1 MDYLD
6 RLTLS
11 VWRLLVILIFAG
23 ILISSFTSEHF
34 AHAQTLE
41 DTTDLDDP
49 DPEEGVEDNDEGIA
63 YQTLFESDLDADLL
77 ELLEENAK
85 LLTLSDRKPASEAAL
100 DRRARED
107 IETFQRILRSEG
119 YYNAEISYRFDRQV
133 EPLGVVIG
141 VASGM
146 LYKLESY
153 IITYSGESESDPSPP
168 EITLD
173 ELEIE
178 PGTQAKAELINNARQ
193 KLLRLLGERG
203 YPLAQILDQKA
214 LVDHASRVMTVNLD
228 VDPGPYALFGPLL
241 VAGLQ
246 SIDPDYLLNVLDW
259 PQGEAF
265 DRRQV
270 AAIRRRLADMRLFE
284 SIRPELAETL
294 DENGELPVTFH
305 LTEAKHRSIGFGVG
319 YSSDEGFG
327 GEVFWEHRNLR
338 SEGERLRLSLLGTQ
352 LRQRALAAFEK
363 PNFWIIDQSLLLSAE
378 ARHQDGDAFKEKTIE
393 GFIGLRRDFTDV
405 WSATAG
411 FRPEFSKINDNETSE
426 TDYVGLGFPVKV
438 GRDTSD
444 DLLDPRRG
452 SRLSFGITPNIGDN
466 EGVVHFLTSDNRGA
480 LYYSPFESDFL
491 TLAARSRIAATFGE
505 DTDDI
510 PAHRRLYAG
519 GGGSIRGYEFQTV
532 GPLDA
537 SDDPIGGRSAVEF
550 GFETRFRIGETYG
563 VVPFI
568 EGGSAFDEAVP
579 DFSETIRWAA
589 GLGLRYYTIA
599 GPLRFDLGIPL
610 NPRDRD
616 EDFEFYVSF
625 GQAF

>member
-11 VWRLLVILIFAG
+11 VWRLLVILTFAG

-49 DPEEGVEDNDEGIA
+49 DPEESVEDSDEGIA

-119 YYNAEISYRFDRQV
+119 YYDAEISYRFDRQV
-133 EPLGVVIG
+133 EPLGVVVE
-141 VASGM
+141 VASGNP
-146 LYKLESY
+146 YKLESY
-153 IITYSGESESDPSPP
+153 TITYSGSVEGDPSPP
-168 EITLD
+168 EISLD

-327 GEVFWEHRNLR
+327 GEVFWEH
-338 SEGERLRLSLLGTQ
+338 
-352 LRQRALAAFEK
+352 
-363 PNFWIIDQSLLLSAE
+363 
-378 ARHQDGDAFKEKTIE
+378 
-393 GFIGLRRDFTDV
+393 
-405 WSATAG
+405 
-411 FRPEFSKINDNETSE
+411 
-426 TDYVGLGFPVKV
+426 
-438 GRDTSD
+438 
-444 DLLDPRRG
+444 
-452 SRLSFGITPNIGDN
+452 
-466 EGVVHFLTSDNRGA
+466 
-480 LYYSPFESDFL
+480 
-491 TLAARSRIAATFGE
+491 
-505 DTDDI
+505 
-510 PAHRRLYAG
+510 
-519 GGGSIRGYEFQTV
+519 
-532 GPLDA
+532 
-537 SDDPIGGRSAVEF
+537 
-550 GFETRFRIGETYG
+550 
-563 VVPFI
+563 
-568 EGGSAFDEAVP
+568 
-579 DFSETIRWAA
+579 
-589 GLGLRYYTIA
+589 
-599 GPLRFDLGIPL
+599 
-610 NPRDRD
+610 
-616 EDFEFYVSF
+616 
-625 GQAF
+625 